1 MSFLKVVSWAGSQM
15 RFPGLA
21 ILLEVEEEDQ
31 RIRGFVL
38 PYGLFDTKAP
48 ALQRPAGNGSLHRA
62 ISVRW

>member
-1 MSFLKVVSWAGSQM
+1 M

-38 PYGLFDTKAP
+38 PYV
-48 ALQRPAGNGSLHRA
+48 RSL
-62 ISVRW
+62 

>member
-1 MSFLKVVSWAGSQM
+1 MH
-15 RFPGLA
+15 FPGLA

-38 PYGLFDTKAP
+38 PYSLFDTKAP
-48 ALQRPAGNGSLHRA
+48 ALQRPAGNGSLHHA